1 MLWKYAANLPEHIYD
16 EVWFQKSCFATL
28 LKSHF
33 VMGVLLYIDCI
44 FSEHLLLGTPQE
56 GCFCKTTCAFSKI
69 MSKNTC
75 LRAYAILNSYLNF
88 ATLTQ
93 FWNITNSKKFS
104 SFPTSSYLFNVNNG
118 NTRTLCQN
126 YWKLKCP
133 SGVFIIN
140 FEQILC
146 KCYLSHW
153 SQ

>member
-44 FSEHLLLGTPQE
+44 FSEHLRRTASVRQLVRFQKLCP
-56 GCFCKTTCAFSKI
+56 
-69 MSKNTC
+69 KNTC

-88 ATLTQ
+88 ATPTQ

-104 SFPTSSYLFNVNNG
+104 SFPTSSYLFKVNNG
-118 NTRTLCQN
+118 NTRTMCKN

-140 FEQILC
+140 FEQILS